1 VAIADTWAAEDVD
14 HSGAGVGSFVGL
26 AAVSSGPFLGGSLVR
41 LVGSAGPAGGS
52 CLTLLNRA
60 VELVVAAASVVETGH
75 IEAVIPALVVLGKFE
90 VVETETVVAGV
101 ACEIED
107 IHLAELEV
115 DQTGSQL
122 EPE

>member
-1 VAIADTWAAEDVD
+1 
-14 HSGAGVGSFVGL
+14 
-26 AAVSSGPFLGGSLVR
+26 
-41 LVGSAGPAGGS
+41 
-52 CLTLLNRA
+52 LTLLNRA